1 MRYELRDDGINAL
14 HACAKGPTR
23 GNTANETVKFY
34 LTNRYIYVSL
44 ETGTGNAWREADAS
58 QCEIEDCRDDSALDG
73 IRRKQ
78 RWKDAAMWNAIGALL

>member
-1 MRYELRDDGINAL
+1 MRYELRDDGIDTL
-14 HACAKGPTR
+14 HTCAEGPTR

-44 ETGTGNAWREADAS
+44 RLIRAMRGEKRTPA
-58 QCEIEDCRDDSALDG
+58 CEIEDCRDDSTVDG
-73 IRRKQ
+73 IRRRQ